1 MPTRSQG
8 AIIKQVNEEVEKRKA
23 LEECMLRITE
33 EVVDMRRRV
42 EDMENV
48 WLEQLDNRSEVSSIV
63 SVPPRLSLIHI

>member
-8 AIIKQVNEEVEKRKA
+8 ALIKQINEEVEKRKA

-48 WLEQLDNRSEVSSIV
+48 LLEQFDNRSEVSSIV
-63 SVPPRLSLIHI
+63 SVAPRYVR